1 MNSGNRRMAG
11 QLRMSLFL
19 LLLGAAGAGA
29 IPLVTPTSTITFDS
43 NGGSPV
49 APITQNEGTAVT
61 APAAPTKAGNTFAGW
76 LPAVPATMPVDDVT
90 CVAQWSPAPAGW
102 IADSGLVR
110 GGPYTAGGGWHSL
123 GLKSDGTVAAW
134 GQNTY
139 GQANVPAPNADF
151 AAVAG
156 GSEHSLGL
164 KSDGTIVAWG
174 HNDHGETNV
183 PAPNANFTAVAAG
196 FDHSLGLKSDG
207 TIAAW
212 GQSTY
217 GQTSVPAP
225 NADFAA
231 VAAGGQH
238 SLGLKSDG
246 TIVAW
251 GYNDYGQTSVPAP
264 NEDFVA
270 VAAGNVHSL
279 GLKSDG
285 TIVAWGYNHDGQAT
299 APASNADFVAV
310 AAGDYHSLGLK
321 SDGTVVAW
329 GDNTHGQTTVPAP
342 NADFVAVAGGYWH
355 SLGLKSD
362 GTIVAWGHAGDGETS
377 VPAPNA
383 NFGKFAYGV
392 LPASGP
398 WTGGYSVAIS
408 GTNLC
413 DGTPGDV
420 VLVTLCGATAT
431 VTGVSGSTQ
440 ILATAGAALA
450 VGIGDVRVVST
461 SHGETTKSHAFTYV
475 KESQAAL
482 AFAPTSPQTY
492 LSTNALSTTGGSGTG
507 AVSYAVASGPGQIVD
522 DANLAILSGTG
533 IVVVVATKAQDDL
546 YLAASAT
553 GTVAAARASQTI
565 DFPTIGDQI
574 TTNVTPID
582 ATASGGEPVELAVV
596 SGPATLVQMLKRCKD
611 CAIRSPANATY
622 TATGTVVISAWTPG
636 NGDWLPA
643 GATNTFHVTKAAA
656 TVTLGDLAQ
665 TYDGTPKSASATTDP
680 AGLTVEITYDGS
692 ATVPVNAGTYA
703 ATGTINDVMYQG
715 SAADTLVVAK
725 ADQTIENFL
734 PADGEMFDLDET
746 AAISATAS
754 SGLAVDFAN
763 LTPALATLVGT
774 DITFIRPG
782 LAQVEATQA
791 GDANWN
797 PTSRVHGWRVMN
809 SQNAMCDFD
818 GDGTADLAVY
828 DPMSGN
834 WYIRYSLPTKFRPS
848 EQVVQWGWPG
858 GLPVPGD
865 YDGDGLTDVAVYHP
879 SSGNWF
885 MACSAAGARYAQWGW
900 SEAVPVPG
908 DYDGDGTTDVA
919 VYDPIRLNWHLR
931 MSAAGDQAVAWG
943 LSNSVPA
950 PADYDGDGVTDLA
963 TYRPATG
970 TWSIR
975 YRHFAKYRPSEQTVQ
990 WGWSE
995 AVPVP
1000 GDYDGDG
1007 AADIAVFHRETGNWY
1022 LLCSATGVRV
1032 EDWGWSESTP
1042 VPADYNGD
1050 GVADVSVY
1058 HQPAGNWYELESGS
1072 GLSSGAIPFGW
1083 SAARPVLLSPLIH
1096 SWFGLP

>member
-1 MNSGNRRMAG
+1 MNLNRR
-11 QLRMSLFL
+11 RMVGLLLTSVFL
-19 LLLGAAGAGA
+19 LLLGAAGEGA
-29 IPLVTPTSTITFDS
+29 VPLVTSTSTITFDS
-43 NGGSPV
+43 NGGSAV
-49 APITQNEGTAVT
+49 APITQNEGSAVT
-61 APAAPTKAGNTFAGW
+61 APAAPTKPGNTFAGW
-76 LPAVPATMPVDDVT
+76 VPAVPATMPMNDVT
-90 CVAQWSPAPAGW
+90 CVAQWSPAAAGR

-110 GGPYTAGGGWHSL
+110 GGPYIAGGGWHSL
-123 GLKSDGTVAAW
+123 GVKSDGTVAAW

-139 GQANVPAPNADF
+139 GQATAPAPNADF

-174 HNDHGETNV
+174 HNDNGEANV

-212 GQSTY
+212 GKNFY
-217 GQTSVPAP
+217 GETSVPAP
-225 NADFAA
+225 NTNFTA

-264 NEDFVA
+264 NADFVA

-285 TIVAWGYNHDGQAT
+285 TIVAWGYDHDGQAT
-299 APASNADFVAV
+299 APAANADFVAV

-321 SDGTVVAW
+321 SDGTIVAW
-329 GDNTHGQTTVPAP
+329 GDNTHGQSTVPAP

-355 SLGLKSD
+355 SLGLKAD
-362 GTIVAWGHAGDGETS
+362 GTIVAWGHANDGETS

-383 NFGKFAYGV
+383 DFGKFTYGV

-398 WTGGYSVAIS
+398 STGGYPVVIS

-420 VLVTLCGATAT
+420 TLVTLCGATAT

-450 VGIGDVRVVST
+450 VGIGDVRVIST
-461 SHGETTKSHAFTYV
+461 SHGTTVKSNAFTYA
-475 KESQAAL
+475 KASQAPL
-482 AFAPTSPQTY
+482 AFAPASPQVH

-507 AVSYAVASGPGQIVD
+507 AVSYAVAGGPGQIVD
-522 DANLAILSGTG
+522 DANLAVLSGTG
-533 IVVVVATKAQDDL
+533 IVVVVATKAEDGL

-565 DFPTIGDQI
+565 DFPAIGDQVI
-574 TTNVTPID
+574 TNVTPIE
-582 ATASGGEPVELAVV
+582 ATASGGGTVELAVV
-596 SGPATLVQMLKRCKD
+596 DGPATLAQLLKGCKG

-622 TATGTVVISAWTPG
+622 TATGAVAISAWTPG
-636 NGDWLPA
+636 DDDWLPA
-643 GATNTFHVTKAAA
+643 GATNTFAVTKAAA
-656 TVTLGDLAQ
+656 TVTLAGLAQ

-680 AGLTVEITYDGS
+680 EGLSVEITYDGS
-692 ATVPVNAGTYA
+692 ATVPINAGTYA
-703 ATGTINDVMYQG
+703 ATGTINDAMYEG
-715 SAADTLVVAK
+715 SAAGTLVVAK
-725 ADQTIENFL
+725 ADQTIDNFL
-734 PADGEMFDLDET
+734 PADGERFDLDET
-746 AAISATAS
+746 ATVSATAS
-754 SGLAVDFAN
+754 SGGAVDFAN
-763 LTPALATLVGT
+763 LAPAIATLVGT
-774 DITFIRPG
+774 DITFVKPG
-782 LAQVEATQA
+782 LARVEASQA

-797 PTSRVHGWRVMN
+797 PVSLVHGWRVLN
-809 SQNAMCDFD
+809 SQNSLCDFD
-818 GDGTADLAVY
+818 GDGRADLAVY
-828 DPMSGN
+828 HAQSGN
-834 WYIRYSLPTKFRPS
+834 WYIRHRAATKARPTD
-848 EQVVQWGWPG
+848 QVVQWGWSA

-865 YDGDGLTDVAVYHP
+865 YDGDGRTDVAVYHP

-885 MACSAAGARYAQWGW
+885 MACSSAGNKTTQWGW
-900 SEAVPVPG
+900 GSAVPVPG
-908 DYDGDGTTDVA
+908 DYDGDGTTDIA
-919 VYDPIRLNWHLR
+919 VYDPIRLNWYLR
-931 MSAAGDQAVAWG
+931 MSLAGDQTVAWG
-943 LSNSVPA
+943 LSNSVPV

-975 YRHFAKYRPSEQTVQ
+975 YRHLDKYLGNRTVE

-1007 AADIAVFHRETGNWY
+1007 AVDIAVFHRATGTWY
-1022 LLCSATGVRV
+1022 LLCSATGIRI
-1032 EDWGWSESTP
+1032 EEWGWAGTTP
-1042 VPADYNGD
+1042 VAADYDGD
-1050 GVADVSVY
+1050 GVTDIPVY
-1058 HQPAGNWYELESGS
+1058 HQPAGNWYVLESES
-1072 GLSSGAIPFGW
+1072 GLSAGAVPFGW
-1083 SAARPVLLSPLIH
+1083 SEARPVLLQPLIH